1 MMMGA
6 EELLKSELWVKN
18 YEVLKIKYLVVI
30 N

>member
-1 MMMGA
+1 MMTGA
-6 EELLKSELWVKN
+6 EELLKSELRVKN